1 MVPDVEDDI
10 LNKELPAVLAAGS
23 EDELGIDGR
32 AKREDEVDK
41 RVGVEDTREVGKV
54 TIAAKGKVWVLDE
67 VKKVEDGVITVL
79 GVAVSEVMLV
89 VCMVLSEEGGLA
101 GEVMLEAGGNVGV
114 LDAVVM
120 LAGVAMIVDGVVM
133 VRVGLTSEVVGF
145 I

>member
-1 MVPDVEDDI
+1 M
-10 LNKELPAVLAAGS
+10 AVG
-23 EDELGIDGR
+23 
-32 AKREDEVDK
+32 
-41 RVGVEDTREVGKV
+41 
-54 TIAAKGKVWVLDE
+54 
-67 VKKVEDGVITVL
+67 
-79 GVAVSEVMLV
+79 EVMLV

-133 VRVGLTSEVVGF
+133 VCVGLTSEVVGF